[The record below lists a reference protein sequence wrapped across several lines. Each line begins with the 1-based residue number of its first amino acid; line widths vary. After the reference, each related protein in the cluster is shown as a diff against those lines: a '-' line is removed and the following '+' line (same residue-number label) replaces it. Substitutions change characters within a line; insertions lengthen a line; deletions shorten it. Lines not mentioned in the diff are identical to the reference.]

1 GRAAEAGPLP
11 ACVIVHERA
20 HLIDGPDAVL
30 IAVALRVAPREQPVT
45 AEHDALA
52 PGMIG
57 DRRLQHHGELEPGT
71 LPRHPDDAAA
81 EAAVEIPP
89 LSPAGPAPRAGGR
102 PARVPTDDPL

>member
-81 EAAVEIPP
+81 EAAVELLPRP
-89 LSPAGPAPRAGGR
+89 PAPRARRGR
-102 PARVPTDDPL
+102 RRPPRD